1 MIFVQE
7 TRPKIVAA
15 NPTMDALMVMKE
27 VGKAW
32 RSMTPSDRQYFKNKA
47 DNDKHRYL
55 AESRKFY
62 DEVARVGEQKGS

>member
-1 MIFVQE
+1 ME
-7 TRPKIVAA
+7 A
-15 NPTMDALMVMKE
+15 NPNMDALMVMKE

-32 RSMTPSDRQYFKNKA
+32 RSMTATDRLYFKNKA

-62 DEVARVGEQKGS
+62 DEVARVGEQNKTAVG